1 MDFNIA
7 IDGPAGAG
15 KSTVA
20 RIIAEKLNM
29 TYIDTGAMYRAI
41 TLLAIRHNKRDVKDI
56 IELANQAQIKLSK
69 GSIYINDED
78 VSDAIRSVD
87 VNSEV
92 SKIARIPEIGLLWY
106 NCNEKWLKTKVL

>member
-7 IDGPAGAG
+7 IDGSAGAG

-29 TYIDTGAMYRAI
+29 TYIDTGAILAI

-92 SKIARIPEIGLLWY
+92 SKIARIPEIRL
-106 NCNEKWLKTKVL
+106 